1 MRTTV
6 IIPDELL
13 KSAMRVT
20 HAHTKK
26 DAILTALRRMVRS
39 SKAHGIK
46 GLFGK
51 VDVEDNLKELNALEI
66 AEMKALYK

>member
-13 KSAMRVT
+13 RAAMKVT

-26 DAILTALRRMVRS
+26 EAILTALRRMVRT
-39 SKAHGIK
+39 SKACGIK
-46 GLFGK
+46 EYFGK
-51 VDVEDNLKELNALEI
+51 VDIKDHSAEMNALEI
-66 AEMKALYK
+66 AEMKARYK